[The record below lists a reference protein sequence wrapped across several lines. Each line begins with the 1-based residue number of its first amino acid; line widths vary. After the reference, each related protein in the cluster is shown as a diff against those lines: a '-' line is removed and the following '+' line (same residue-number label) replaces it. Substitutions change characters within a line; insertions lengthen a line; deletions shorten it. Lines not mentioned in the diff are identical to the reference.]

1 MHNDIPYWC
10 RQIFTASLLWFQIEL
25 SLRIPSNLFF
35 HFFHHCEETFLAL
48 VTRCPFVDAFMRICF
63 IFVCLFWE
71 TIGGCDSLWILSG
84 VIAMNPAIKLLP
96 EEHHE
101 RENFYMNRKK
111 NIWLLPVVYGN
122 DIKLLKLGI
131 FFQKFWTI
139 WGCFQLWKTSCF
151 SFFRDCEIKR
161 ILSKTYLAS
170 LKDFAFLKL

>member
-1 MHNDIPYWC
+1 MIYCLNSFIFFVKSHDEWFHVEPYHS
-10 RQIFTASLLWFQIEL
+10 A
-25 SLRIPSNLFF
+25 
-35 HFFHHCEETFLAL
+35 TFATSHINATDL
-48 VTRCPFVDAFMRICF
+48 PFVDAFMRICF